1 LLSMTRP
8 VPPTRGRFTLA
19 VAAMV
24 ALALS
29 FAACGRSRPPNVVL
43 VVVDSLRADA
53 LGPQGSQPSVSPRI
67 DRLAAEGLR
76 FERAIA
82 PASWNLPSLSSLVT
96 STYPWVHGQGAPG
109 SAQAD
114 VATLAEA
121 YSRAGYRTGAFAE
134 VTWPLLERGFGV
146 FQNTA
151 GSDVFGDPR
160 GNSAARTFTAALD
173 WVRKDQSQPFFL
185 LVHTYEVHSYFLGKP
200 AHHAFAQKEMPGYRG
215 PFRDWGI
222 HDLSR
227 PAGPQVIEALM
238 KANPDDLAYVRALYR
253 GAVAELDAEVGR
265 FADALAKDGLD
276 ERTVVVLTSTN
287 GEGFR
292 PDLGRVHHGGRLQD
306 DVLHVPL
313 FLRWPGRLEPGASSA
328 LVGTLDVAPTV
339 LRLTGLPAEPLF
351 AGRPLVA
358 ADTSFLSRFRGPRF
372 RARDLSQ
379 QPVIAEEATF
389 RILPSGQREAATA
402 PELALYLEWGAIIA
416 DGDKVQLYD
425 LKADPGQEKDLAAE
439 RPDVAKA
446 LRDQLQR
453 LTAGAGRGGPNAA
466 QLEQLRSLGY
476 VQ

>member
-1 LLSMTRP
+1 MR
-8 VPPTRGRFTLA
+8 RRFTPIAAA
-19 VAAMV
+19 VAA
-24 ALALS
+24 LAVP
-29 FAACGRSRPPNVVL
+29 FAACSRSRPPNVVL
-43 VVVDSLRADA
+43 IVVDSLRADA

-96 STYPWVHGQGAPG
+96 STYPWVHGQGAPA

-121 YSRAGYRTGAFAE
+121 CSRAGYRTGAFAE
-134 VTWPLLERGFGV
+134 VTWPLLERGFGS

-151 GSDVFGDPR
+151 GSDLFGDPR
-160 GNSAARTFTAALD
+160 GNSAARTFGAALD
-173 WVRKDQSQPFFL
+173 WMRKDESQPFFL

-200 AHHAFAQKEMPGYRG
+200 ADHAFAQKEMPGYQG
-215 PFRDWGI
+215 PFREWGI
-222 HDLSR
+222 RDFSK
-227 PAGPQVIEALM
+227 PAGPQVVEALM
-238 KANPDDLAYVRALYR
+238 KATPDDLAYVRALYR

-276 ERTVVVLTSTN
+276 GRTVVVLTSTN

-313 FLRWPGRLEPGASSA
+313 FLRWPGHVAPGASGA
-328 LVGTLDVAPTV
+328 LVGTLDLAPTV
-339 LRLTGLPAEPLF
+339 LRLAGLPDEPLF

-358 ADTSFLSRFRGPRF
+358 ADTSLLSRFHGPRF
-372 RARDLSQ
+372 HVRDLPQ
-379 QPVIAEEATF
+379 QPLVAEEATF
-389 RILPSGQREAATA
+389 RMLPSGQREAAKA
-402 PELALYLEWGAIIA
+402 PELALYSEWAALIA
-416 DGDKVQLYD
+416 DGDRLQLYD

-439 RPDVAKA
+439 RPEVTKA
-446 LRDQLQR
+446 LGEQLQR